1 MNILMIDDDVS
12 LTLMVKE
19 YVAPDGFE
27 VTGATTG
34 EYGLQ
39 ALKDEAFALVVLDVM
54 LPGIDGF
61 EVLSRLRRM
70 SSVPVL
76 MLTSRGS
83 IADRIHGLSGGAD
96 DYLPKPFEAR
106 ELLERV
112 RSILRRVQPRNNRLS
127 HLRVDDVELDEKSRV
142 ARCGGS
148 ELDLTSS
155 EFALLQI
162 LLSNAGTALARE
174 ELVSQV
180 LERGLS
186 LNDRGI
192 DNLASKLRRKMGPSA
207 SGRDRIRS
215 IRGIGYVYVAADSEG
230 PL

>member
-1 MNILMIDDDVS
+1 MNVLMIDDDIS

-19 YVAPDGFE
+19 YVAPDGFV